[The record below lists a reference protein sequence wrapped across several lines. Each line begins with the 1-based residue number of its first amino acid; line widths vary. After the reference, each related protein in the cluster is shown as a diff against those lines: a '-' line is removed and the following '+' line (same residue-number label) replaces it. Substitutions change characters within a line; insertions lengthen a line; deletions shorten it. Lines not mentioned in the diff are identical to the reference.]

1 MEVIGKFILNLIAD
15 SIASLIHDIFVALL
29 TVIMD
34 FVSKMIVSIW
44 DDSVVSAIVSCS
56 SWIAMG
62 VFAVGC
68 ILMLY
73 DILEARS
80 EEKAVYMSA
89 VTKNF
94 VSGLAFALFGPKL
107 VHVMTKAILSLIQLL
122 KLSDSV
128 TNFEGT
134 EYANSLTNLWLS
146 PDLVVGSSL
155 LESVICFFIVVIG
168 SGVFIYKITLRF
180 VQFITLIAMVPLYET
195 SVLRGDQTAFSGWFR
210 QAMAVGLT
218 FFFEYFFYALAIT
231 LLMSTGIANTFL
243 GMGCLLGMGGVSRT
257 LDKYGLSSAGPHIN
271 PTGIAYF
278 AGAVKGLL
286 K

>member
-15 SIASLIHDIFVALL
+15 GIATLIHDIFVALL

-34 FVSKMIVSIW
+34 FVSKMIVSLW

-168 SGVFIYKITLRF
+168 SGVSIKSRC
-180 VQFITLIAMVPLYET
+180 ALY
-195 SVLRGDQTAFSGWFR
+195 
-210 QAMAVGLT
+210 
-218 FFFEYFFYALAIT
+218 
-231 LLMSTGIANTFL
+231 N
-243 GMGCLLGMGGVSRT
+243 
-257 LDKYGLSSAGPHIN
+257 SS
-271 PTGIAYF
+271 
-278 AGAVKGLL
+278 L
-286 K
+286 

>member
-1 MEVIGKFILNLIAD
+1 
-15 SIASLIHDIFVALL
+15 
-29 TVIMD
+29 MD
-34 FVSKMIVSIW
+34 FVSKMIVSLW
-44 DDSVVSAIVSCS
+44 DDSIISAIVSCS

-62 VFAVGC
+62 VFAIGC

-80 EEKAVYMSA
+80 EEKTVYMSS

-94 VSGLAFALFGPKL
+94 VSGLAFALFGAKL

-122 KLSDSV
+122 RLSDAV

-134 EYANSLTNLWLS
+134 EYAASLTDLWMS
-146 PDLVVGSSL
+146 PEVTINSSL
-155 LESVICFFIVVIG
+155 LESVVCFFIVVIG

-195 SVLRGDQTAFSGWFR
+195 SILRGDQTAFSGWFR

-231 LLMSTGIANTFL
+231 LLMSTGIASTFL

-271 PTGIAYF
+271 PTGVAYF
-278 AGAVKGLL
+278 AGAVKGLM

>member
-1 MEVIGKFILNLIAD
+1 MEAIGNFILNLIANGI
-15 SIASLIHDIFVALL
+15 STLIHDVFVALL

-34 FVSKMIVSIW
+34 FVSKMIVSLW
-44 DDSVVSAIVSCS
+44 DDSIISAIVSCS
-56 SWIAMG
+56 SWIATG

-68 ILMLY
+68 LLMLY

-80 EEKAVYMSA
+80 EEKTVYMSS

-94 VSGLAFALFGPKL
+94 VAGLAFALFGAKL

-122 KLSDSV
+122 RLSDAI

-134 EYANSLTNLWLS
+134 EFAANLIKLWIT
-146 PDLVVGSSL
+146 PVTISSTL
-155 LESVICFFIVVIG
+155 LESAVCFFIVVIG

-195 SVLRGDQTAFSGWFR
+195 SILRGDQTAFSGWFR
-210 QAMAVGLT
+210 QTMAVGLT
-218 FFFEYFFYALAIT
+218 FFFEYFFYALAIS

-243 GMGCLLGMGGVSRT
+243 GLGCLLGMGGVSRT

-271 PTGIAYF
+271 PTGVAYF
-278 AGAVKGLL
+278 AGAVKGLF

>member
-34 FVSKMIVSIW
+34 FVSKMIVSLW

-94 VSGLAFALFGPKL
+94 VSGFSFRSQAGSCDDKSHIKFDSASEIERFSYKFRGNRVCKL
-107 VHVMTKAILSLIQLL
+107 VDQ
-122 KLSDSV
+122 
-128 TNFEGT
+128 
-134 EYANSLTNLWLS
+134 
-146 PDLVVGSSL
+146 LVV
-155 LESVICFFIVVIG
+155 
-168 SGVFIYKITLRF
+168 
-180 VQFITLIAMVPLYET
+180 
-195 SVLRGDQTAFSGWFR
+195 
-210 QAMAVGLT
+210 
-218 FFFEYFFYALAIT
+218 
-231 LLMSTGIANTFL
+231 
-243 GMGCLLGMGGVSRT
+243 VS
-257 LDKYGLSSAGPHIN
+257 
-271 PTGIAYF
+271 
-278 AGAVKGLL
+278 
-286 K
+286 

>member
-34 FVSKMIVSIW
+34 FVSKMIVSLW

-107 VHVMTKAILSLIQLL
+107 V
-122 KLSDSV
+122 
-128 TNFEGT
+128 
-134 EYANSLTNLWLS
+134 
-146 PDLVVGSSL
+146 LVVGSSL

-271 PTGIAYF
+271 PTGVAYF

>member
-34 FVSKMIVSIW
+34 FVSKMIVSLW

-89 VTKNF
+89 VTKKF
-94 VSGLAFALFGPKL
+94 CLWIGFCSFRSQAGACDDKS
-107 VHVMTKAILSLIQLL
+107 ILSLIQLL

-146 PDLVVGSSL
+146 PDLVVAAASWNL
-155 LESVICFFIVVIG
+155 
-168 SGVFIYKITLRF
+168 
-180 VQFITLIAMVPLYET
+180 
-195 SVLRGDQTAFSGWFR
+195 
-210 QAMAVGLT
+210 
-218 FFFEYFFYALAIT
+218 
-231 LLMSTGIANTFL
+231 
-243 GMGCLLGMGGVSRT
+243 
-257 LDKYGLSSAGPHIN
+257 
-271 PTGIAYF
+271 
-278 AGAVKGLL
+278 
-286 K
+286 

>member
-1 MEVIGKFILNLIAD
+1 MSPEVTI
-15 SIASLIHDIFVALL
+15 
-29 TVIMD
+29 
-34 FVSKMIVSIW
+34 
-44 DDSVVSAIVSCS
+44 
-56 SWIAMG
+56 
-62 VFAVGC
+62 
-68 ILMLY
+68 
-73 DILEARS
+73 
-80 EEKAVYMSA
+80 
-89 VTKNF
+89 
-94 VSGLAFALFGPKL
+94 
-107 VHVMTKAILSLIQLL
+107 
-122 KLSDSV
+122 
-128 TNFEGT
+128 
-134 EYANSLTNLWLS
+134 NST
-146 PDLVVGSSL
+146 L
-155 LESVICFFIVVIG
+155 LESVVCFFIVVIG

-195 SVLRGDQTAFSGWFR
+195 SILRGDQTAFSGWFR

-271 PTGIAYF
+271 PTGVAYF